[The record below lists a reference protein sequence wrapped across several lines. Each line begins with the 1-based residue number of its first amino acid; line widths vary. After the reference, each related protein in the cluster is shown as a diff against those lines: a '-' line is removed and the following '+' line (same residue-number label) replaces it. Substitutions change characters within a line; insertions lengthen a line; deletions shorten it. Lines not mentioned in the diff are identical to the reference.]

1 MIEALPKP
9 LRQLLAITLLLLVI
23 ATVWMVTVVP
33 LSAKLGELQDRI
45 DQERTMLGRLIA
57 AASEEAGPTEVKQN
71 AIAARM
77 NSLLIQGESESIRVS
92 SVQSQVME
100 VLASHRVKPRSTR
113 NLTARE
119 RSGFRLVG
127 VQLHLAA
134 PIEQLQAVLLDIE
147 QHKPLLFIEALH
159 VTPILLS
166 GAAADEERGMLEAR
180 FDVFGIEAKQKRQ

>member
-92 SVQSQVME
+92 SVQSQIME